1 MGSTLF
7 LLRCS
12 LSIRSIACRL
22 TGGADEALENQ
33 VESLG
38 LFRAARGLVGLGGLG
53 ADVCADMGTVVE
65 ISVGDDTRLRLSSPH
80 CCPHR
85 TAGEIHNHIGE
96 LVKLPRP
103 TARSFSGLFSCGT
116 KAQLFQLLSSS
127 SCRHLA
133 PFFASLPMAKVIAP
147 LLEQSSMGVLLCALI
162 FPIFSN
168 LIRSTGA

>member
-22 TGGADEALENQ
+22 TGGAVGALENQ
-33 VESLG
+33 VGSLG
-38 LFRAARGLVGLGGLG
+38 LFRAAGGLVGLGGLG
-53 ADVCADMGTVVE
+53 ADVCADMDTVVE

-85 TAGEIHNHIGE
+85 TASEIHNHIGD
-96 LVKLPRP
+96 LVKLPRA
-103 TARSFSGLFSCGT
+103 TARSFFGLFSCGT
-116 KAQLFQLLSSS
+116 KARLFQSLSS

-133 PFFASLPMAKVIAP
+133 LFFASLPMAKATAP
-147 LLEQSSMGVLLCALI
+147 LLEQSSMGVLLCAPI
-162 FPIFSN
+162 FPISPN
-168 LIRSTGA
+168 LITSTGA